1 VLLGFVRDRV
11 GGGKFLIFISILWA
25 ARQIK
30 PHCRHRPPHSLANI
44 H

>member
-1 VLLGFVRDRV
+1 LGLTRDRV
-11 GGGKFLIFISILWA
+11 AGGKFLIFINILSA

-30 PHCRHRPPHSLANI
+30 PTAGTGRRI

>member
-1 VLLGFVRDRV
+1 LGLTRDRV
-11 GGGKFLIFISILWA
+11 AGGKFLIFINILSA

-30 PHCRHRPPHSLANI
+30 PHCRHRPPHSLANF